1 MQWHIGCSGFSY
13 KEWKDFF
20 YPPKTPQRLWLEYYA
35 TQFNCVE
42 LNVTFYRF
50 PKKEFLAQLYQRV
63 PDGFLFAIKAPRDI
77 THYRRFNNT
86 ITLVQDFYAAASE
99 GLQQKLG
106 PVLFQLPPS
115 LQYTEELLHKIIDQ
129 LDNNFTNV
137 LEFRHASW
145 WNDTVRK
152 TLQENNITFCGES
165 YPNLPADAVA
175 DTSTAYYRFHGIP
188 KLYYSAYDPVTLDKV
203 YSTIASSTKT
213 RNAFIFFNNTA
224 TEAAITNARYILGK
238 LKHQ

>member
-1 MQWHIGCSGFSY
+1 MKWHIGCSGFSY

-50 PKKEFLAQLYQRV
+50 PKKEFLQQLQQRT
-63 PDGFLFAIKAPRDI
+63 PDHFLFAVKAPRDI

-86 ITLVQDFYAAASE
+86 QALLDDFYAAAE
-99 GLQQKLG
+99 DGLQHKLG

-115 LQYTEELLHKIIDQ
+115 LQYSEALLQNIVAQ
-129 LDNNFTNV
+129 LNSNFANV

-152 TLQENNITFCGES
+152 QLQEHNIIFCGIN
-165 YPNLPADAVA
+165 YPNLTIDAIA
-175 DTSTAYYRFHGIP
+175 DTATCYYRFHGAP
-188 KLYYSAYDPVTLDKV
+188 KLYYSSYDNETLDAAFN
-203 YSTIASSTKT
+203 TIKASPTVKD
-213 RNAFIFFNNTA
+213 AFIFFNNTA
-224 TEAAITNARYILGK
+224 TEAAINNARYLLAK
-238 LKHQ
+238 V